1 MAEDKI
7 VDEKVSLDEH
17 FDNINKG
24 VKETVTAAEGGEIDW
39 EGVQI
44 SLALLQVRCLVDI
57 AGSLRK
63 IANPQPP
70 NPFEGGY

>member
-24 VKETVTAAEGGEIDW
+24 VKETVTQAAGSEIDW
-39 EGVQI
+39 EGVTI
-44 SLALLQVRCLVDI
+44 SLALLQVRCLVEI
-57 AGSLRK
+57 AKSLQR

-70 NPFEGGY
+70 NPFEGGF